1 LAICFVFKFQN
12 SEEATKVAHVSAL
25 EDGETLMILEA
36 PPNISIA
43 SVPVSPSRPRTKP
56 AGRRYTKEDLQVGC
70 FNTEIIDLVPVE
82 FTLIEEAPSW
92 QTLISTSLKA

>member
-1 LAICFVFKFQN
+1 M
-12 SEEATKVAHVSAL
+12 AHVSAL

-43 SVPVSPSRPRTKP
+43 SVPVSPSPARPKP
-56 AGRRYTKEDLQVGC
+56 AGRQYTKEDLQVGC
-70 FNTEIIDLVPVE
+70 LDTGVLGLVLVE

-92 QTLISTSLKA
+92 